1 MSVRA
6 NGGEQ
11 ISEEAQKVA
20 QRMSAKQYFLAE
32 EEKIIDEWADKSV
45 KLFKYLSF
53 DKGLQDKC

>member
-6 NGGEQ
+6 NGGEK

-20 QRMSAKQYFLAE
+20 QSMSAKQYFLAE

-45 KLFKYLSF
+45 KLFKYLIF
-53 DKGLQDKC
+53 DKGLQDKF